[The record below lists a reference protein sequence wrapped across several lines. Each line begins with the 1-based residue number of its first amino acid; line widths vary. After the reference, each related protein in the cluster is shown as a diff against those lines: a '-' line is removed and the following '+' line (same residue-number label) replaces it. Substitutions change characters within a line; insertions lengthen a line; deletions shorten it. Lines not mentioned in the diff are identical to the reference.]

1 MIFKITRTSIWGDYK
16 DRPPYKDAKWNEV
29 IKIRTQNIWDENGKR
44 ITQETSYITGFWTI
58 EINSIEDLVKLS
70 KKLDEDLVLIPG
82 ENINEIE
89 IYDTYRE

>member
-1 MIFKITRTSIWGDYK
+1 MKFRITRTSVWGDYK
-16 DRPPYKDAKWNEV
+16 DRPVCEGATWNEV
-29 IKIRTQNIWDENGKR
+29 TEYRKQRILDENGNIIIR
-44 ITQETSYITGFWTI
+44 ETPLIRGFWTI

-82 ENINEIE
+82 ENLNEIE